1 MQVIHV
7 TQKSY
12 GANRGVAFLH
22 ASVLCLGV
30 MLLVSASGCRAVVGW
45 MSRSDTRMGQL
56 QAVYNRGCP
65 LFQGSWWIWS
75 GRRAGGWQQRSHPR
89 PPWAIWCGVCWRSFG
104 RSMAGEV
111 PLVLSLPLRE
121 PRAGSCSAFCFCE
134 MALVSITHCLRL
146 RDSVSLII
154 EGRAPVSMD
163 LQFSK

>member
-65 LFQGSWWIWS
+65 LFQGS
-75 GRRAGGWQQRSHPR
+75 
-89 PPWAIWCGVCWRSFG
+89 
-104 RSMAGEV
+104 
-111 PLVLSLPLRE
+111 
-121 PRAGSCSAFCFCE
+121 
-134 MALVSITHCLRL
+134 
-146 RDSVSLII
+146 
-154 EGRAPVSMD
+154 
-163 LQFSK
+163 